1 LQEHENTVE
10 LVPTYSKEI
19 KGLQVMS
26 VGYRDELRK
35 GKTPGNYK
43 RSLRKKKNNKRKC
56 PDTAGY
62 RNDTIIQCM
71 YRSNTPSFVPK
82 TNLCVYFTYPVASV
96 EKKKALFILII

>member
-1 LQEHENTVE
+1 MQEHENTVE

-43 RSLRKKKNNKRKC
+43 RSLRKKKK
-56 PDTAGY
+56 
-62 RNDTIIQCM
+62 
-71 YRSNTPSFVPK
+71 
-82 TNLCVYFTYPVASV
+82 
-96 EKKKALFILII
+96 

>member
-1 LQEHENTVE
+1 MNLGKEKHQE
-10 LVPTYSKEI
+10 K
-19 KGLQVMS
+19 KKK
-26 VGYRDELRK
+26 DK
-35 GKTPGNYK
+35 K
-43 RSLRKKKNNKRKC
+43 KKKNNKRKC